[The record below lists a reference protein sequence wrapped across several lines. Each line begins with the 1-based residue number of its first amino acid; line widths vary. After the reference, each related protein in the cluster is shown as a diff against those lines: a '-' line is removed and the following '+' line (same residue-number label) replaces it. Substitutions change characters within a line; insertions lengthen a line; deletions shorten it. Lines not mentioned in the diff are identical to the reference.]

1 MRVTGSGSVPGNGE
15 LRSGGTV
22 RKGARRGEAER
33 LLLSAIVIDESEAA
47 AVRCQA
53 RRQWVIGDAGAAD
66 ERHDRADVDQILGFD
81 TQEMKPHA
89 VRPLA
94 DKGYAGQTQK
104 AGWVRRPRKAFEEGG
119 FDKVEVDR
127 CGINRRLVSLVRQM
141 RRLPLQRLAS
151 GPVVAGS
158 VRMVMMTVRPVMMVA
173 VVMAMTVVMI
183 VVHGQKLTGL
193 SIIDLCLPRF
203 PWATIEPSASTTT
216 RTPNSAV
223 MSDVS

>member
-1 MRVTGSGSVPGNGE
+1 VPGNGE
-15 LRSGGTV
+15 LRSGGTI

-53 RRQWVIGDAGAAD
+53 RRQRVIGDAGAAD

-81 TQEMKPHA
+81 AQEMKPHA
-89 VRPLA
+89 VGPLA

-141 RRLPLQRLAS
+141 RRLPLQRLAR
-151 GPVVAGS
+151 GPIVAGG
-158 VRMVMMTVRPVMMVA
+158 VRMVMMTVRPVMIVA
-173 VVMAMTVVMI
+173 AVMARIVVVMI

-193 SIIDLCLPRF
+193 SMIDLCLPRL